1 MAKVYKDRRSDI
13 VHAWHYTY
21 SQSHI
26 QTNAKIGLKTSNKFK
41 KSYVFR
47 QCDAILRESQI

>member
-26 QTNAKIGLKTSNKFK
+26 QTNDKIGLKTLNKFQK
-41 KSYVFR
+41 PYMFR
-47 QCDAILRESQI
+47 QCGTILRESQI